1 MNRKYEAKIYKSD
14 DPLLERSRVFE
25 ATCFEEHPAKMHI
38 ADVLLVV
45 AYTVPAVCLLY
56 TSPSPRDRG

>member
-25 ATCFEEHPAKMHI
+25 ATCFEEAVSRAYVWRVRLAGNTHDWRFKKI
-38 ADVLLVV
+38 ALIK
-45 AYTVPAVCLLY
+45 
-56 TSPSPRDRG
+56 